1 MEMENN
7 RLIFMLRKSPW
18 VRRRLILRSLIEK
31 EYLLEN
37 EAEFRNAFNFLDVN
51 KDGYITE
58 NDLCAILMVMG
69 GKVPSQVDLTRW
81 IRVFDMNQDSQI
93 SYEEFVA
100 TVIIKMESFMSSND
114 ISRLFMKCDLRERG
128 YITIDN
134 VIQVARMLGEK
145 ITIQDAKCMFKDST
159 TSSKRGLDFP
169 EFKEMMQIM
178 RKDILFCVG
187 AILAS

>member
-37 EAEFRNAFNFLDVN
+37 EAEFKNAFNFLDVD

-58 NDLCAILMVMG
+58 NDLCDILMVMG

>member
-1 MEMENN
+1 
-7 RLIFMLRKSPW
+7 
-18 VRRRLILRSLIEK
+18 
-31 EYLLEN
+31 
-37 EAEFRNAFNFLDVN
+37 
-51 KDGYITE
+51 
-58 NDLCAILMVMG
+58 MVMG

-145 ITIQDAKCMFKDST
+145 VTIQDAKCMFKDST